1 MVPGQQL
8 FPALAVLAAL
18 AGCTAHSA
26 DSQTNPDAPPARS
39 DPALRTDCED
49 SVDPQ
54 SFASSDDLWELERK
68 LDSYG
73 LRATGNPA
81 HQAYVAWLQAQL
93 EAIPGLEL
101 QTSDYP
107 IQRWTGTGASLEVGD
122 SMALTLPLPIS
133 GAVPYSRV
141 TPATGVGAPLVY
153 LPAGT
158 DITEENA
165 AGRIVLRDVDITGQT
180 NAALA
185 AVAWWIYDPDLSFAR
200 RLGGSMNN
208 AQGVTGKDI
217 EAAQAAGAVG
227 LIFLHNFPR
236 QQVLDLYRPYD
247 GVHWTI
253 PALQVGADEAEPLR
267 GLAANGGYARLKIS
281 ALDEPA
287 STRML
292 VASLPGQADDALV
305 IESHTDGTSALW
317 DNGPLA
323 MLAMARYFG
332 QFEAACRARTLKFVF
347 TTAHLYQELTP
358 PWRSG
363 SANLYAQQMDHDYA
377 AGKATAAIVIEHLGA
392 RKYAAVPRS
401 DGGPGQELSLGD
413 QHELNTFFVTESA
426 GLLGSLL
433 QQVQK
438 HDLRESLALRGT
450 GLPGAHL
457 PLSNNFGGEG
467 NPYVQHLLPTL
478 AFITAPL
485 TLFTPG
491 YGLDGIDPELLHT
504 QTLLFADLVQA
515 LSKLPRET
523 IAGAA
528 TAERLQRDLLCATG
542 LDVAIDV
549 LCEGT
554 PSAPESG
561 S

>member
-1 MVPGQQL
+1 ML
-8 FPALAVLAAL
+8 SALAVSAAL
-18 AGCTAHSA
+18 SGCTGSSPTPASNA
-26 DSQTNPDAPPARS
+26 DAPPSQS
-39 DPALRTDCED
+39 DRALRTDCED
-49 SVDPQ
+49 SVEPA
-54 SFASSDDLWELERK
+54 SFASREDLWEFEKK

-81 HQAYVAWLQAQL
+81 HQAYVSWLQSKL

-107 IQRWTGTGASLEVGD
+107 IRRWTETAASLEIGD
-122 SMALTLPLPIS
+122 SMAFTLPLPIS
-133 GAVPYSRV
+133 GVVPYSLA
-141 TPATGVGAPLVY
+141 TPAAGVGAPLVY

-158 DITEENA
+158 DITAENA
-165 AGRIVLRDVDITGQT
+165 AGKIVLRDVDITGQA

-200 RLGGSMNN
+200 QLTGSMNN
-208 AQGVTGKDI
+208 AQGVTGKDM
-217 EAAQAAGAVG
+217 EAAQTANAAG
-227 LIFLHNFPR
+227 LIFLHDFPR

-247 GVHWTI
+247 GVHWMI
-253 PALQVGADEAEPLR
+253 PALQVGSDEAAQLR
-267 GLAANGGYARLKIS
+267 DLAANGGYARLKIS

-287 STRML
+287 TTRML
-292 VASLPGQADDALV
+292 VATLPGTADDALV

-332 QFEAACRARTLKFVF
+332 QFDASCRARTLKFVF
-347 TTAHLYQELTP
+347 TTAHLYQELMP

-363 SANLYAQQMDHDYA
+363 SANLYAQQMDRDYA

-392 RKYAAVPRS
+392 RKYAAIPRS
-401 DGGPGQELSLGD
+401 DGGPGQELSLTD
-413 QHELNTFFVTESA
+413 QHELNTYFVTESP
-426 GLLGSLL
+426 GLLSSLL
-433 QQVQK
+433 LQVQK
-438 HDLRESLALRGT
+438 HQLGESLALRGT

-491 YGLDGIDPELLHT
+491 YSLEGIDPELLHA
-504 QTLLFADLVQA
+504 QTLMFADLIQS
-515 LSKLPRET
+515 LSQLPREL

-542 LDVAIDV
+542 LDIAIDV

-554 PSAPESG
+554 PSAPETAP
-561 S
+561 